1 MGHPNGAPAGT
12 GQDAAEK
19 RRRAPSR
26 LAAMARGALVLGLL
40 IATVPAPRPAHSA
53 EAPGPAEGQPAP
65 DFALDDLQGR
75 KVRLSDLRGE
85 VVLVHFWATWCAH
98 CAGEMKILQQVVE
111 NSDRKPPRILA
122 VNLGEPASR
131 VREFAR
137 EKGLSYPILLDRRGK
152 VAEAYGVVGL
162 PATLVVS
169 ADGRVVR
176 KLEMGALS
184 AEALKG
190 FIETPQP
197 APR

>member
-1 MGHPNGAPAGT
+1 MHT
-12 GQDAAEK
+12 
-19 RRRAPSR
+19 PSR
-26 LAAMARGALVLGLL
+26 AAARNLALLGLL
-40 IATVPAPRPAHSA
+40 WLQGFAGSSLMGAGHEIAI
-53 EAPGPAEGQPAP
+53 EGQPAP
-65 DFALDDLQGR
+65 EFRLSDLEGR
-75 KVRLSDLRGE
+75 PVRLSDLRGQ

-98 CAGEMKILQQVVE
+98 CAGEMKLLQEAVE
-111 NSDRKPPRILA
+111 NPDRKPPRILA

-169 ADGRVVR
+169 ADGRLVR

-184 AEALKG
+184 AETLKT
-190 FIETPQP
+190 IVESPEP

>member
-1 MGHPNGAPAGT
+1 
-12 GQDAAEK
+12 
-19 RRRAPSR
+19 
-26 LAAMARGALVLGLL
+26 
-40 IATVPAPRPAHSA
+40 VPAADRKIA
-53 EAPGPAEGQPAP
+53 AEGQPAP
-65 DFALDDLQGR
+65 DFALADLQGR
-75 KVRLSDLRGE
+75 QIRLSDLRGQ

-98 CAGEMKILQQVVE
+98 CAGEMKLLQEAVE
-111 NSDRKPPRILA
+111 NPDRKPPRILA

-137 EKGLSYPILLDRRGK
+137 ERRLRYPILLDRRGK

-184 AEALKG
+184 AETLKG
-190 FIETPQP
+190 IIESPEP